1 MATIGQENE
10 PGVLVLLVTE
20 QYEFFELFVVANA
33 TQGRTRFAAQTDTWV
48 TTPQLQ
54 VARFVTRWSVAR
66 HPALPSASEVL
77 ATPATRF
84 LTGTARVGTGFRA
97 TAVLTAILAR
107 LLARWADAGT
117 VHVAAVTTDQCAAA
131 RKFAALVDASVET
144 APAIAF
150 TGVLARQDRSASTLA
165 VQHQG
170 RCLPLFPRQL
180 SYNL

>member
-1 MATIGQENE
+1 MVPFFVEISLKTGDYLFYS

-84 LTGTARVGTGFRA
+84 LVRFP
-97 TAVLTAILAR
+97 
-107 LLARWADAGT
+107 W
-117 VHVAAVTTDQCAAA
+117 
-131 RKFAALVDASVET
+131 
-144 APAIAF
+144 
-150 TGVLARQDRSASTLA
+150 STLDKK
-165 VQHQG
+165 
-170 RCLPLFPRQL
+170 R
-180 SYNL
+180 N